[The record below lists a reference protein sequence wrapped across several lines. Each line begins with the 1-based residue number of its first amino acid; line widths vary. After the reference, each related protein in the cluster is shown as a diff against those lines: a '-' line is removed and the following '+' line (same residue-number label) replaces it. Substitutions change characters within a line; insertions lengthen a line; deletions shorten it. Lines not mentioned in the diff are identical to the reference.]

1 MNKKI
6 IAIAIAAAMA
16 APVAMAD
23 VKMSGRVNA
32 QYGIVSVDGA
42 ATDPQGRLD
51 DSGQGRFQID
61 ATSGQAYARWAIDT
75 RYGRDRN
82 DTNVTIAADG
92 ADADAFNDIASS
104 GKSDFGRTNRDSYV
118 GYKFDGFSLQYGRM
132 GGAGKNIE
140 KDPYIATF
148 LQIRNNQATEAATS
162 AKFGSSSFV
171 DDVIQL
177 STKVGGAKVKVQL
190 NIDDT
195 SGSTS
200 SSNEGHVA
208 ASVVGKAGAV
218 KYWASYNNGSADGA
232 SGATPANDDSNIK
245 VGAAMKFGKI
255 TGALN
260 YTTADNDGV
269 SNEVIVIM
277 ANMGMG
283 NGLSGNAAI
292 ALASGDAG
300 ASADATTFRLAVT
313 KKLAKGVS
321 AYAGY
326 VSTDYDTAGPA
337 DVSILGAGMTVKF

>member
-6 IAIAIAAAMA
+6 IAIAVAAAFT

-61 ATSGQAYARWAIDT
+61 AKSGKAYARWAIDT

-82 DTNVTIAADG
+82 G
-92 ADADAFNDIASS
+92 AS
-104 GKSDFGRTNRDSYV
+104 SDFGRTNRDSYV
-118 GYKFDGFSLQYGRM
+118 GYKFDGFSLQFGRM

-148 LQIRNNQATEAATS
+148 LQIRNNQATEAATG

-177 STKVGGAKVKVQL
+177 STKVGGAKVKVQM

-200 SSNEGHVA
+200 STNEGHVA
-208 ASVVGKAGAV
+208 ASIVGKAGAV
-218 KYWASYNNGSADGA
+218 KYWAAYNNGSADGA
-232 SGATPANDDSNIK
+232 AGATPANDDSNIK
-245 VGAAMKFGKI
+245 VGASMKFGKI

-269 SNEVIVIM
+269 SNEVMVIM
-277 ANMGMG
+277 ASMGMG
-283 NGLSGNAAI
+283 NGLTGDAAI

-300 ASADATTFRLAVT
+300 ASADATTFRIAVR
-313 KKLAKGVS
+313 KKVSKGVT

-326 VSTDYDTAGPA
+326 ASTDYDDAGPA
-337 DVSILGAGMTVKF
+337 DRSVLGAGMTVKF